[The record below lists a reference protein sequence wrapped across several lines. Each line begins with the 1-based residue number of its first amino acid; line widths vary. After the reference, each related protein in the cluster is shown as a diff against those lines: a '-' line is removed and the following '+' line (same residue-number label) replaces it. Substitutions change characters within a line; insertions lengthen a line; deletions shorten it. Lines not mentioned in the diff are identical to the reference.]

1 MKDYQKYPIIFMGSI
16 LIVCLVAFGA
26 FKLFDYYSSKD
37 NPEWEGK
44 SKDQNWEVVFKK
56 HDDHSNYSGDLFW
69 IGSKEN
75 IEKTYL
81 KQLVIKIDDE
91 IELDSKIETPM
102 KDYSGGTF
110 KNGGQK
116 EKSVSFLEFTELSQL
131 EGHTI
136 TVYIKW
142 RQGDKSYDTQFTLE
156 KKS

>member
-1 MKDYQKYPIIFMGSI
+1 
-16 LIVCLVAFGA
+16 
-26 FKLFDYYSSKD
+26 
-37 NPEWEGK
+37 
-44 SKDQNWEVVFKK
+44 
-56 HDDHSNYSGDLFW
+56 
-69 IGSKEN
+69 
-75 IEKTYL
+75 
-81 KQLVIKIDDE
+81 
-91 IELDSKIETPM
+91 ELDSKIETPM